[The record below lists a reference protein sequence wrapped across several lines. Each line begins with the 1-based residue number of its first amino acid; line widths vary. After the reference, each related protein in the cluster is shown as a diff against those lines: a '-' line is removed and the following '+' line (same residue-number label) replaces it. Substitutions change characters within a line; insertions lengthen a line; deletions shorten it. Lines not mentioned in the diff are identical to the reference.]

1 MFIYSK
7 LRSSEVEKLN
17 TCCLYQLF
25 FIPNEVYACVSVSC
39 FLSLNTRVVLT
50 HEDLKD
56 CQSHDNNGTSLI
68 GFQEENMIY
77 DVKNEGNSIVKY
89 FKNTS
94 KAETFNEPSETFND
108 LINMPRKPLV
118 Y

>member
-1 MFIYSK
+1 M
-7 LRSSEVEKLN
+7 
-17 TCCLYQLF
+17 
-25 FIPNEVYACVSVSC
+25 
-39 FLSLNTRVVLT
+39 VLT

-68 GFQEENMIY
+68 RFQEENMMY

-94 KAETFNEPSETFND
+94 KAETFNETSETFND